1 MLLKVINLR
10 ARLRASILLILR
22 YLHNMMETQRKKQGF
37 SWKRQNHQSWA
48 LRPILQPFEILRRYT
63 IYIFGVRKA

>member
-22 YLHNMMETQRKKQGF
+22 YLHNMMETQSKKRGF
-37 SWKRQNHQSWA
+37 SWKRQNRQSWVVA
-48 LRPILQPFEILRRYT
+48 HFT
-63 IYIFGVRKA
+63 AV